1 VTVRTLLADDH
12 EIVLDGLG
20 AVLEKERGIEVVGN
34 ARDGLEAVRAAR
46 ELQPDVI
53 VMDLTMPGMS
63 GIEAIRRIRQDQ
75 PEIKVICLSMHAE
88 RTFIAAAFESGAA
101 GYILKEGTKEELVR
115 GIETVMKGQA
125 FVCSRIARTMA
136 EDYAGHPPVTAPPR
150 KMPLTAREGEVLQ
163 LIAEGHTTKSIAS
176 RLGVSEK
183 TVATHREHIKRKL
196 GIHST
201 AGLTKYAIRHGL
213 TTIDPHRRN

>member
-1 VTVRTLLADDH
+1 VTIRTLLPDDH

-20 AVLEKERGIEVVGN
+20 ALLEKEPDIEVVGK
-34 ARDGLEAVRAAR
+34 ARDGLEAVREAR
-46 ELQPDVI
+46 ELEPDVV
-53 VMDLTMPGMS
+53 VMDLSMPGAS
-63 GIEAIRRIRQDQ
+63 GIEAIRRIRQEQ

-101 GYILKEGTKEELVR
+101 GYILKDGTKEELVQ
-115 GIETVMKGQA
+115 GIETVMEGQT

-136 EDYAGHPPVTAPPR
+136 EDYAGHPPATAPSTT
-150 KMPLTAREGEVLQ
+150 MPLSPREGEVLQ

-176 RLGVSEK
+176 RLGLSEK

-213 TTIDPHRRN
+213 TTADPHRQS